1 MRSIGLVLA
10 DSVPSTDRDSHLD
23 GAHERMHQL
32 WSEAATEG
40 RTPTRETLKAAIEE
54 TWAGFS
60 RLEGWARYV
69 LTDRHG
75 LKQPARCPILAI
87 NLRSGLVTVVV
98 STPDWET
105 LEIVEDPQEWHR
117 LFQTAVIQKLD
128 YYLHVEIKLVPGFD
142 VAANPCPRLSGGERS
157 EMPAAWRPSSRPRS
171 EAASPAT
178 PPSALDG
185 GQDAPAFREG
195 FRPRG
200 AVLQE
205 TLGII
210 LADASMEER
219 AVCEVMV
226 TTGATQ
232 EEIAQRLGTTLR
244 RCPMW

>member
-1 MRSIGLVLA
+1 MSVRDIGERARLPHSTVHKTLTGTELPSMPVAIAIGLVLA

-23 GAHERMHQL
+23 GAHERIHQL

-75 LKQPARCPILAI
+75 LKQLARCPILAI
-87 NLRSGLVTVVV
+87 TIRSGLVTVVV
-98 STPDWET
+98 STPDWEA

-142 VAANPCPRLSGGERS
+142 VAANPCP
-157 EMPAAWRPSSRPRS
+157 
-171 EAASPAT
+171 
-178 PPSALDG
+178 PP
-185 GQDAPAFREG
+185 EWW
-195 FRPRG
+195 
-200 AVLQE
+200 
-205 TLGII
+205 
-210 LADASMEER
+210 R
-219 AVCEVMV
+219 AVRDARRLE
-226 TTGATQ
+226 AQ
-232 EEIAQRLGTTLR
+232 QQAEE
-244 RCPMW
+244 